1 MVCPGVSWPVF
12 LSCCLLV
19 VLRTRKKAAED
30 GRSLSISQGT
40 SVLGNSKVRDAL
52 GAGKVGS
59 ANREAPSLL
68 GRRQSSWFST
78 GSTGWWP
85 RNAIR

>member
-1 MVCPGVSWPVF
+1 MCPGLSG
-12 LSCCLLV
+12 LSCCVLV
-19 VLRTRKKAAED
+19 VLRTRRRKAAEG

-40 SVLGNSKVRDAL
+40 SVLGNSKVRDTA

-78 GSTGWWP
+78 GWWP
-85 RNAIR
+85 TDAIR